1 MDACNGAAHVSR
13 PRSRHWVIALF
24 GALAIVLGSS
34 GIADA
39 SYEAGMH
46 AFVTGKFDNALKNFE
61 PMVAQHHSP
70 SQTALGLMYLHG
82 LGVGKDPARAAALFA
97 QAAAAGNVAAANYL
111 GALYQLGVG
120 VPQRLDLAYRWIL
133 QSAQGGYPEAELN
146 LGMIF
151 EEGLG
156 VAVDDEQ
163 AAHWYGRAAARGLG
177 DGLYRL
183 ALLYDSGRGVE
194 QDATKAAVLL
204 ERASARSNAPA
215 RSALGRKYYNG
226 DGVKKDPVIAYMYL
240 TLGAGLGDNSAA
252 ELMKKIEVELTPAR
266 LDEARRL
273 ARNWRPF

>member
-1 MDACNGAAHVSR
+1 MDACNGAAHALR
-13 PRSRHWVIALF
+13 PLSDNWAVRLLAV
-24 GALAIVLGSS
+24 LAIVLGSS
-34 GIADA
+34 GFAQA

-46 AFVTGKFDNALKNFE
+46 AFVTGKFDEALKNFE
-61 PMVAQHHSP
+61 PMVEQHHSP

-82 LGVGKDPARAAALFA
+82 LGVGKDPVHAAALFT
-97 QAAAAGNVAAANYL
+97 QAAELGNVAAANYL

-120 VPQRLDLAYRWIL
+120 VPQRLDVAYRWIL
-133 QSAQGGYPEAELN
+133 QSARGGYPEAELN
-146 LGMIF
+146 LGIF
-151 EEGLG
+151 YEQGLG

-177 DGLYRL
+177 DALYRL
-183 ALLYDSGRGVE
+183 ALLYDVGRGVE

-204 ERASARSNAPA
+204 ERASARSNTPA

-226 DGVKKDPVIAYMYL
+226 DGVPKDPVIAYMYL
-240 TLGAGLGDNSAA
+240 TLGAGLGDVSTAD
-252 ELMKKIEVELTPAR
+252 LMKQIEHELTPAR